1 MRRPEVTGA
10 FLDEPLDILTNTL
23 GCGHAMI
30 ASASEMYC
38 VLIVQSH

>member
-10 FLDEPLDILTNTL
+10 FLDKPLDILTNTL
-23 GCGHAMI
+23 VCGHAMI
-30 ASASEMYC
+30 ANASDMYY